1 MQSAVQPP
9 TYLLNRTWEFVH
21 TFKKTLKND
30 SQTFSATVDVYK
42 TLLQAKDK
50 TLEEQVERIWAQL
63 STQKF
68 RFNYT
73 DELMEVANRVTH
85 KDLVHFFNKY
95 VYDHHYTDTKVDYP
109 QSVRELVVG
118 AFQDVT
124 SLQFYQIPHDRQYRL
139 EDIIRFKNSTKSWD
153 I

>member
-1 MQSAVQPP
+1 M
-9 TYLLNRTWEFVH
+9 
-21 TFKKTLKND
+21 FKTTVGND
-30 SQTFSATVDVYK
+30 LQIFSATVDVYK
-42 TLLQAKDK
+42 TLLLAKDK
-50 TLEEQVERIWAQL
+50 TVEDQVERIWAQL

-73 DELMEVANRVTH
+73 DELMEVANHVNH
-85 KDLVHFFNKY
+85 DDFKHFFKKY
-95 VYDHHYTDTKVDYP
+95 VYDHYYTDTDVDFR

-118 AFQDVT
+118 AFQDVM

-139 EDIIRFKNSTKSWD
+139 EDIVSFKNSTESWD